1 MKIDWK
7 WFFPVL
13 GFIAI
18 LEVGS
23 FGFLFMSLAQR
34 QQSNVA
40 AIVQNEKK
48 IDNNTYSLLSNE
60 KKIDG
65 TADTLASNA
74 KKIEQDGQLI
84 RDNKKLLEEISKE
97 LHELLVKK
105 CH

>member
-7 WFFPVL
+7 WSFPVL

-23 FGFLFMSLAQR
+23 FGFLFMSVAQR

-40 AIVQNEKK
+40 ALVQ
-48 IDNNTYSLLSNE
+48 NE

>member
-7 WFFPVL
+7 WSFPVL

-23 FGFLFMSLAQR
+23 FGFLFMSVAQR

-40 AIVQNEKK
+40 ALVQNEKR
-48 IDNNTYSLLSNE
+48 IDNTYSLLSNE
-60 KKIDG
+60 KKIDES
-65 TADTLASNA
+65 ADTLASNA